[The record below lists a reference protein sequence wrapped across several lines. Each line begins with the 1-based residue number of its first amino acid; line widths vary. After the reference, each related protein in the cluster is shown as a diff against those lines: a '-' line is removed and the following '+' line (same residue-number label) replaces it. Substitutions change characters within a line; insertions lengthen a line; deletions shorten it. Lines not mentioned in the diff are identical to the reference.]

1 MAQDI
6 KVFISSVQRE
16 FANERRQLCDYI
28 RTDALLGQFFLPF
41 IFEDMP
47 ASEVSAQKAYLTQ
60 AAECHIYIGIFG
72 TQYGYEDAEGVSPT
86 EREYDTATAH
96 FAHRLTYTLRTDEP
110 RHPKE
115 QAFISKVEQDVVR
128 RNFATYEELRT
139 AVYNSLIDYLVQK
152 EVIRRV
158 PFDAAAHPV
167 ATYDDIDPDRVRTFV
182 NKAKEKRNFP
192 LTFADGMEKIF
203 SSIHVLTDDGR
214 LTNSALLLFAK
225 DPQRFF
231 RTSEVRCAQ
240 FYGTV
245 VEKPIRNYQVFT
257 GSLFEMIDKAVGFV
271 MSRIDARVGTRDH
284 SADAPVDYELPESA
298 VAEAIANAVAHRDYT
313 SNASVQV
320 MLFRDRVEIWNPGR
334 LPDGFTVQKLREIH
348 SSEPTNPVIAHP
360 LFLAGYIEHLGTGTT
375 DMITACEGYGLRT
388 PEFRQA
394 EDFRTIIY
402 RKQKV
407 SDLNPKVSDSRQKV
421 SDFRPKV
428 SDFDEKVT
436 KLGGKVTNFD
446 SEKVTNLDE
455 KVTEFGEKVLELGE
469 KSNRVQQKSNRVR
482 LTAKQRKVLEFCDVM
497 PRTAQEILEMIG
509 VKYHTKTV
517 LQYTT
522 KLVLM
527 GVLRPTTTT
536 PNAPNRKYITAHGD
550 DVPEIEDGK
559 STAKSNKED

>member
-1 MAQDI
+1 MTHEI
-6 KVFISSVQRE
+6 KVFISSVQCE
-16 FANERRQLCDYI
+16 FAKERRQLCNYI
-28 RTDALLGQFFLPF
+28 RNDSLLGRFFEPF

-60 AAECHIYIGIFG
+60 AAECHVYLGILG

-86 EREYDTATAH
+86 EREYDTATDH
-96 FAHRLTYTLRTDEP
+96 FAHRLTYTLNTDTP

-115 QAFISKVEQDVVR
+115 KAFINKVEQNVVR
-128 RNFATYEELRT
+128 RAFTTYEELRT

-152 EVIRRV
+152 DIIRQV

-167 ATYDDIDPDRVRTFV
+167 ATFNDIDPERVRTFV

-192 LTFADGMEKIF
+192 LTFADGIGKIL

-225 DPQRFF
+225 DPQQFF

-240 FYGTV
+240 FYGAK

-284 SADAPVDYELPESA
+284 SVDAPVDYELPESA
-298 VAEAIANAVAHRDYT
+298 VVEAIANAVAHRDYT
-313 SNASVQV
+313 SNASIQV
-320 MLFRDRVEIWNPGR
+320 MLFRDRLEIWNPGH
-334 LPDGFTVQKLREIH
+334 LPYGFTVQKLREMH

-375 DMITACEGYGLRT
+375 DMITACEDYGLHA

-402 RKQKV
+402 RKKKV
-407 SDLNPKVSDSRQKV
+407 SDLGEKVLEFNRKVSDLDEKV
-421 SDFRPKV
+421 SKFDEKV
-428 SDFDEKVT
+428 SKFDEKVT
-436 KLGGKVTNFD
+436 
-446 SEKVTNLDE
+446 NL
-455 KVTEFGEKVLELGE
+455 GEKATELDE
-469 KSNRVQQKSNRVR
+469 KSNRAQQKSNRVR
-482 LTAKQRKVLEFCDVM
+482 LTAKQRKVLEFCDEM
-497 PRTAQEILEMIG
+497 PRTAQEILDMLG
-509 VKYHTKTV
+509 VKNQNKTRQ
-517 LQYTT
+517 QYTT

-527 GVLRPTTTT
+527 GVLRPTTTA
-536 PNAPNRKYITAHGD
+536 PNDPNRKYITAHD
-550 DVPEIEDGK
+550 EC
-559 STAKSNKED
+559 

>member
-1 MAQDI
+1 MAQEI

-16 FANERRQLCDYI
+16 FAEERRLLCDYI
-28 RTDALLGQFFLPF
+28 RTDALLGKFFVPF

-60 AAECHIYIGIFG
+60 AAGCHIYLGIFG
-72 TQYGYEDAEGVSPT
+72 TQYGYEDAEGISPT

-96 FAHRLTYTLRTDEP
+96 FAHRLTYTLLTNEP

-115 QAFISKVEQDVVR
+115 QAFISKVEQNVVR
-128 RNFATYEELRT
+128 RGFATYEELRT
-139 AVYNSLIDYLVQK
+139 AVYTSLIDYLVQK
-152 EVIRRV
+152 EIIRRV
-158 PFDAAAHPV
+158 PFDAAAHPTV
-167 ATYDDIDPDRVRTFV
+167 TYDDIDTERVRTFV

-203 SSIHVLTDDGR
+203 TGIHVLTDDGR

-240 FYGTV
+240 FYGTK

-284 SADAPVDYELPESA
+284 SVDAPVDYELPESA
-298 VAEAIANAVAHRDYT
+298 VAEAIANAVAHRDYA

-334 LPDGFTVQKLREIH
+334 LPDGFTVQKLREVH

-375 DMITACEGYGLRT
+375 DMITACKQYGLLE

-394 EDFRTIIY
+394 EDFRTVIY
-402 RKQKV
+402 RKGKE
-407 SDLNPKVSDSRQKV
+407 SDPN
-421 SDFRPKV
+421 
-428 SDFDEKVT
+428 EKA
-436 KLGGKVTNFD
+436 
-446 SEKVTNLDE
+446 TNLGE
-455 KVTEFGEKVLELGE
+455 KVTELDKKVIELDE
-469 KSNRVQQKSNRVR
+469 KSNRVTSKSNRVR
-482 LTAKQRKVLEFCDVM
+482 LTAKQRKVLEFCDEM
-497 PRTAQEILEMIG
+497 PRTAQEILEMVG
-509 VKYHTKTV
+509 VKYQTRTV

-527 GVLRPTTTT
+527 GLLRPTTTT
-536 PNAPNRKYITAHGD
+536 PNDPNRKYITAHREEQVD
-550 DVPEIEDGK
+550 NNQKQE
-559 STAKSNKED
+559 

>member
-1 MAQDI
+1 M
-6 KVFISSVQRE
+6 
-16 FANERRQLCDYI
+16 
-28 RTDALLGQFFLPF
+28 PF

-47 ASEVSAQKAYLTQ
+47 ASEMTAQKAYLTQ
-60 AAECHIYIGIFG
+60 AADCNIYLGILG
-72 TQYGYEDAEGVSPT
+72 TQYGYEDAEGISPT

-96 FAHRLTYTLRTDEP
+96 FAHRLTYTLRTDKP

-128 RNFATYEELRT
+128 RGFSTYDELRT
-139 AVYNSLIDYLVQK
+139 AVYTSLIDYLVQK
-152 EVIRRV
+152 EIIRRV

-167 ATYDDIDPDRVRTFV
+167 ATYDDIDPERVRTFV

-192 LTFADGMEKIF
+192 LTFADGIEKIF
-203 SSIHVLTDDGR
+203 SGIHVLTDDGR

-240 FYGTV
+240 FYGTK

-284 SADAPVDYELPESA
+284 SVDAPVDYELPESA
-298 VAEAIANAVAHRDYT
+298 VAEAIANAVAHRDYA

-334 LPDGFTVQKLREIH
+334 LPDGFTIQKLREVH

-375 DMITACEGYGLRT
+375 DMIAACEQYGLRA

-394 EDFRTIIY
+394 EDFRTVIY
-402 RKQKV
+402 RKEKV
-407 SDLNPKVSDSRQKV
+407 TNLNEKVTNLNEKVTNLGKKVTKLDSK
-421 SDFRPKV
+421 
-428 SDFDEKVT
+428 KVT
-436 KLGGKVTNFD
+436 KLGGKVT
-446 SEKVTNLDE
+446 ELDE
-455 KVTEFGEKVLELGE
+455 
-469 KSNRVQQKSNRVR
+469 KSNRVR
-482 LTAKQRKVLEFCDVM
+482 LTAKQRKVLEFCDET
-497 PRTAQEILEMIG
+497 PRTAQEILEMLG
-509 VKYHTKTV
+509 VKNQNKTRQ
-517 LQYTT
+517 QYTT

-527 GVLRPTTTT
+527 EVLRPTTTT
-536 PNAPNRKYITAHGD
+536 PNDPNRKYITAHGD
-550 DVPEIEDGK
+550 N
-559 STAKSNKED
+559 NKEEDNV

>member
-1 MAQDI
+1 MIMAQEI

-16 FANERRQLCDYI
+16 FAKERWQLCDYI
-28 RTDALLGQFFLPF
+28 RTDALLGKFFVPF

-60 AAECHIYIGIFG
+60 AAEYHIYLGIFG

-96 FAHRLTYTLRTDEP
+96 FAHRLTYTLRSDEP

-128 RNFATYEELRT
+128 RSFATYEELRT

-167 ATYDDIDPDRVRTFV
+167 GTYDDIDPDRVRTFV

-240 FYGTV
+240 FYGTI

-375 DMITACEGYGLRT
+375 DMITACEEYGLRS

-407 SDLNPKVSDSRQKV
+407 LDLNPKVSDHGEKV
-421 SDFRPKV
+421 TEFDEKV
-428 SDFDEKVT
+428 TELGEKVT
-436 KLGGKVTNFD
+436 KLGGKVTKLGGKVTKLGEKVTKLD
-446 SEKVTNLDE
+446 SEKVT
-455 KVTEFGEKVLELGE
+455 ELGE
-469 KSNRVQQKSNRVR
+469 KVIEFEGKSNRVR

-497 PRTAQEILEMIG
+497 PHTAQEILEILG
-509 VKYHTKTV
+509 VKNQNKTRQ
-517 LQYTT
+517 QYTT

-536 PNAPNRKYITAHGD
+536 PNDPNRKYITAHGD
-550 DVPEIEDGK
+550 DN
-559 STAKSNKED
+559 NKQETT